1 MLHLALISIHFWMVV
16 LAKNNPSRLQVLI
29 VTPKSQQSPPAC
41 SLEWNVAVNKL
52 LTALPPLEICTFV
65 LYNKHFSSTFF
76 WLVLLFKAHIQLFIP
91 PAVTGY
97 MKTCYFEREGV
108 FLYAKQVNKFV
119 CFKKKTKKKTSVMSS
134 LKRNSTNKECSMSVI

>member
-1 MLHLALISIHFWMVV
+1 MVV

-65 LYNKHFSSTFF
+65 LYNKHFEYFFLASPTLQSS
-76 WLVLLFKAHIQLFIP
+76 H
-91 PAVTGY
+91 PAVHS
-97 MKTCYFEREGV
+97 
-108 FLYAKQVNKFV
+108 
-119 CFKKKTKKKTSVMSS
+119 TSSYWIHEDM
-134 LKRNSTNKECSMSVI
+134 LL

>member
-1 MLHLALISIHFWMVV
+1 MLHLALISIHFCMVV

-29 VTPKSQQSPPAC
+29 VAPKSQQSPPAC

-97 MKTCYFEREGV
+97 MKTCYFEGKV
-108 FLYAKQVNKFV
+108 FFICKTGEQICVF
-119 CFKKKTKKKTSVMSS
+119 FKIKNKKKTSVMSS

>member
-97 MKTCYFEREGV
+97 MKTCYFEREGG

-119 CFKKKTKKKTSVMSS
+119 CFKKNKKKKTNFSHVIF
-134 LKRNSTNKECSMSVI
+134 KEKFNQ